1 LYERNVRTL
10 NVEKRGKGA
19 EGKRG
24 PPNLLSPPLLV
35 FSSSPFPLF
44 SFSPFLARVGGWN
57 VRTLNVLTF

>member
-1 LYERNVRTL
+1 L

-24 PPNLLSPPLLV
+24 PPNLLSPPLL
-35 FSSSPFPLF
+35 LF

-57 VRTLNVLTF
+57 V